1 MSKPV
6 YLDYASTTPVDPAV
20 ADLMRFYMVEEFG
33 NAGSRTHEYG
43 NRAKKAVQNARQQIA
58 NIIGCQ
64 LDEVIFTSGA
74 TESNNIALLGL
85 RHYAQKEGKK
95 HIIST
100 AIEHKAVLEPLE
112 YLERE
117 HGFDVELVKPKQSG
131 AVSAKEILSRVREDT
146 ILVSVMHVNN
156 ETGIIQPTEEIAEGL
171 KNFDVYFHVDAAQ
184 SFCKIIEPL
193 KNQRIDF
200 ISVSGH
206 KIYGPKGIGALVTRR
221 RNFRRAPLKAL
232 TYGGGQ
238 EYGLR
243 PGTLPVSQIVGL
255 GEAAFLCAKRVNKN
269 FEKFNAHQREI
280 YNQLKSFKITPVGDQ
295 SIRSPGIL
303 SLCVEDQD
311 SEAVILMLKE
321 KFSISNGSACTSS
334 NYTESHVLTAMGL
347 QAANTVI
354 RISF

>member
-1 MSKPV
+1 MSRPV
-6 YLDYASTTPVDPAV
+6 YLDYAATTPVDPAV

-33 NAGSRTHEYG
+33 NAGSRTHEFG

-64 LDEVIFTSGA
+64 LDELIFTSGA

-112 YLERE
+112 YLEKE
-117 HGFDVELVKPKQSG
+117 HGFEVELVKPEESG
-131 AVSAKEILSRVREDT
+131 AVSAKEVLSRVREDT
-146 ILVSVMHVNN
+146 VLVSVMHVNN
-156 ETGIIQPTEEIAEGL
+156 ETGIIQPIEDIAAGL
-171 KNFDVYFHVDAAQ
+171 KNSDVYIHVDAAQ

-221 RNFRRAPLKAL
+221 RNFRRAPLKPL

-255 GEAAFLCAKRVNKN
+255 GEAASLCSKRVDKN
-269 FEKFNAHQREI
+269 FEKFNSNKCI
-280 YNQLKSFKITPVGDQ
+280 NYFFYISYICNSWSFT
-295 SIRSPGIL
+295 RSL
-303 SLCVEDQD
+303 Y
-311 SEAVILMLKE
+311 KW
-321 KFSISNGSACTSS
+321 
-334 NYTESHVLTAMGL
+334 
-347 QAANTVI
+347 
-354 RISF
+354 SFLLWR